1 MKNKDK
7 TIEQFSQETQSL
19 INRARNEWEEIFD
32 TINEAITIHDKDLNI
47 IRANKAAEKLLELPF
62 DKILNQKCYVSYHGT
77 DGPPE
82 SCPSCKTLK
91 TGRPSTTETFE
102 PKVNKYLEI
111 KAFPRFD
118 DKGQIIGV
126 VHVVSDITHKKRL
139 ENQLRNLS
147 ITDEL
152 TGLYNRRGF
161 LTLAEQ
167 QIKVA
172 NREKKKAVILYAD
185 LDDFKEINDKYGH
198 KEGDN
203 VLIEMTNI
211 LRKSFRDSDII
222 ARIGGDEF
230 VILAMETPITSIEML
245 TARLKLNLKSYN
257 AKADKSYQLS
267 ISIGISRYNPENPCS
282 LDKLLS
288 KADKLMYEQKKH
300 RKNH

>member
-32 TINEAITIHDKDLNI
+32 TINEDKDLNI

-62 DKILNQKCYVSYHGT
+62 EKILNQKCYFSYHGT
-77 DGPPE
+77 DCPPE

-126 VHVVSDITHKKRL
+126 VHVVNDITHKKRL
-139 ENQLRNLS
+139 ENQLRNMS

-152 TGLYNRRGF
+152 SYPRKEKGCNTLY
-161 LTLAEQ
+161 
-167 QIKVA
+167 
-172 NREKKKAVILYAD
+172 
-185 LDDFKEINDKYGH
+185 
-198 KEGDN
+198 
-203 VLIEMTNI
+203 
-211 LRKSFRDSDII
+211 
-222 ARIGGDEF
+222 
-230 VILAMETPITSIEML
+230 
-245 TARLKLNLKSYN
+245 
-257 AKADKSYQLS
+257 
-267 ISIGISRYNPENPCS
+267 
-282 LDKLLS
+282 
-288 KADKLMYEQKKH
+288 
-300 RKNH
+300 